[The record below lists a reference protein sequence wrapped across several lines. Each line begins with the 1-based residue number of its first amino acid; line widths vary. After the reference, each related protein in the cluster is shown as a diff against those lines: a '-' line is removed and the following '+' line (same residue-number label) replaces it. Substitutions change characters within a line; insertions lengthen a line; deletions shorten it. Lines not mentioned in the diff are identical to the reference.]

1 MLAKKHEKHDWY
13 IKLQI
18 EDHQKY
24 SDVLDYIS
32 NLNFEEAEHYMKKY
46 GIILVEHIPNE
57 STQFLKRLCTNFIS
71 HRMKNIIDSVPGNYD
86 IVVLKADPEDF
97 IHLFLNKSEMLVE
110 FLEHLINEGNTLST
124 NVYNTL
130 LEHYIH
136 VWSNSEN
143 IADKNKMSQKT
154 LKFMQKPDVKYDK
167 SQALVVC
174 HMHSFREGI
183 LYLYEDQKLYQ
194 QILR

>member
-18 EDHQKY
+18 EDHHKY

-46 GIILVEHIPNE
+46 GSILVEHIPNE
-57 STQFLKRLCTNFIS
+57 STQFLKRLCTNFKKDHI
-71 HRMKNIIDSVPGNYD
+71 KNIVENISSNYD
-86 IVVLKADPEDF
+86 IVLKADPEDF

-110 FLEHLINEGNTLST
+110 FLEHLINEGNTLSS

-136 VWSNSEN
+136 VWSNLESVAE
-143 IADKNKMSQKT
+143 KNKMSQKT